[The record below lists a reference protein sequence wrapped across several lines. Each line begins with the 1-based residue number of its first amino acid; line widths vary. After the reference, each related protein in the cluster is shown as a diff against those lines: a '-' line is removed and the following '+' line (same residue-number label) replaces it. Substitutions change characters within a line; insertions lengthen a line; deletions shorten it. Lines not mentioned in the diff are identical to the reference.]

1 MKLKGN
7 YFWFFSLQLISGIIA
22 YPLLMKFGLFL
33 GIFLSFLPF
42 LVGLITTHVNYK
54 PDERDMQLI
63 HKIDSFKS
71 ILVVVA
77 MAIIYLYFPL
87 INWFFALY
95 AGISIF
101 RGVTGLII
109 FATN

>member
-7 YFWFFSLQLISGIIA
+7 YFWLFTLQLVSGIIA
-22 YPLLMKFGLFL
+22 YPLMVKFGLLL
-33 GIFLSFLPF
+33 GILLSFLPF

-54 PDERDMQLI
+54 PDERDLQLI
-63 HKIDSFKS
+63 HKTDSFKS
-71 ILVVVA
+71 MLLVVA
-77 MAIIYLYFPL
+77 MALIYLYFPL
-87 INWFFALY
+87 INWFFAMY

>member
-7 YFWFFSLQLISGIIA
+7 YFWLFTSQLISGIIV
-22 YPLLMKFGLFL
+22 YPLMVKFGVFL
-33 GIFLSFLPF
+33 GIVLAFLPF
-42 LVGLITTHVNYK
+42 LAGLITTHVNYE

-63 HKIDSFKS
+63 HKTDSFQS
-71 ILVVVA
+71 ILLMVA
-77 MAIIYLYFPL
+77 MALIYLYFPS
-87 INWFFALY
+87 INWFFALC

-101 RGVTGLII
+101 RGVTGIII

>member
-7 YFWFFSLQLISGIIA
+7 YFLFFTLQFVSGIIA
-22 YPLLMKFGLFL
+22 YPLLVKFGLFL

-42 LVGLITTHVNYK
+42 LAGLITTHVNYK

-63 HKIDSFKS
+63 HKTDSFHS
-71 ILVVVA
+71 MLVMVA
-77 MAIIYLYFPL
+77 MAIIYLYFPS

-101 RGVTGLII
+101 RGATGLII

>member
-7 YFWFFSLQLISGIIA
+7 YFWFFTLQLVSGIIA
-22 YPLLMKFGLFL
+22 YPLMVKFGLFL

-42 LVGLITTHVNYK
+42 LAGLITTHVNYK

-63 HKIDSFKS
+63 HKTDSFHS
-71 ILVVVA
+71 ILVMVA
-77 MAIIYLYFPL
+77 MAIIYLYFPS
-87 INWFFALY
+87 INWFFALF

>member
-7 YFWFFSLQLISGIIA
+7 YFCFFSLQLISGIIA

-42 LVGLITTHVNYK
+42 FAGLITTHVNYK

-63 HKIDSFKS
+63 HKTDSFHS
-71 ILVVVA
+71 ILVMVA
-77 MAIIYLYFPL
+77 MTIIYLYFPS
-87 INWFFALY
+87 INWFFALF
-95 AGISIF
+95 AGISII
-101 RGVTGLII
+101 RGATGLII

>member
-7 YFWFFSLQLISGIIA
+7 YFWFFALQLVSGIIA
-22 YPLLMKFGLFL
+22 YPLMVKFGVFL
-33 GIFLSFLPF
+33 GIFLSYLPF
-42 LVGLITTHVNYK
+42 FAGLITTHVNYK

-63 HKIDSFKS
+63 HKTDSFHS
-71 ILVVVA
+71 MLLMVA
-77 MAIIYLYFPL
+77 MAIIYLYFPS
-87 INWFFALY
+87 INWFFAMC

-101 RGVTGLII
+101 RGATGLII